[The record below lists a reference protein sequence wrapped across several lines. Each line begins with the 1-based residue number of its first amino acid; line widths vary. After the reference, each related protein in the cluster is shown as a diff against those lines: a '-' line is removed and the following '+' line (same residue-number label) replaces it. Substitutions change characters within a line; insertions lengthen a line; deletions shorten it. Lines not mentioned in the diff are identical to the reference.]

1 MINNFVENTKRNCHI
16 LSQQANLVTM
26 YAIRS
31 TKGIIHLTESH
42 KIDNKVYTEINLS
55 QLGPKTLRRIYDKL
69 PQSEK
74 CARICIITALMNKH
88 YKGRKDNIYF
98 GPPLKIGNEM
108 ITHIN
113 PKKESVESLKL
124 YLIDAI
130 IQNPY
135 DEKAIQELKDA
146 IRLKE
151 PKKRM
156 YDISQDN
163 LPIKKRFYEEKN

>member
-1 MINNFVENTKRNCHI
+1 
-16 LSQQANLVTM
+16 M

-31 TKGIIHLTESH
+31 TKGIIHLTESLT
-42 KIDNKVYTEINLS
+42 IDNKVYTEINLI
-55 QLGPKTLRRIYDKL
+55 QLGPKTLVKIYNKL

-74 CARICIITALMNKH
+74 CAKICIIVALMNKH
-88 YKGRKDNIYF
+88 YKMNKNNIYF
-98 GPPLKIGNEM
+98 GPPLKIKNEE

-113 PKKESVESLKL
+113 PEKESMASLKM
-124 YLIDAI
+124 YLIEAI

-135 DEKAIQELKDA
+135 DEKAMQELKDA

-156 YDISQDN
+156 YDMSQN
-163 LPIKKRFYEEKN
+163 SLPIRKRFCL